1 MMLKE
6 ISKYWTSSSES
17 YDKVIQ
23 TQFRSPKTITL
34 WKRLLM
40 KGLGT
45 KPGQKVLD
53 VGTGPGFFSILLS
66 QMGHLPTALDASP
79 GMIERAARNF
89 KIYGYQVP
97 AYVGD
102 AAGLHK
108 ELEDSFDAVVCRDV
122 VWTLPDPQRAYAE
135 WYRVLKPGGTLIIF
149 DGNYLYKESKTVFRR
164 LWYALSWTLILLT
177 EQRIRQ
183 RSSQD
188 KELLSG
194 LPFVNVLRPEA
205 DEAALR
211 QAGFRSIDVQ
221 RNFIPARAMLLNYLK
236 YGYQNANRF
245 MILAK
250 KE

>member
-6 ISKYWTSSSES
+6 ISKYWSSSSES

-23 TQFRSPKTITL
+23 TQFRSTKTIDL
-34 WKRLLM
+34 WKQLLT
-40 KGLGT
+40 KGLGN
-45 KPGQKVLD
+45 KPRQKVLD

-66 QMGHLPTALDASP
+66 QMGHQPTAVDASQ
-79 GMIERAARNF
+79 GMIERASRNF
-89 KIYGYQVP
+89 KDFGYTVP

-102 AAGLHK
+102 AADLHN
-108 ELEDSFDAVVCRDV
+108 EVEDSFEAVVCRDV
-122 VWTLPDPQRAYAE
+122 VWTLPDPQKAYAE
-135 WYRVLKPGGTLIIF
+135 WYRILKPGGTLIIF

-164 LWYALSWTLILLT
+164 LWYALSWTLILFT
-177 EQRIRQ
+177 ERRIRQ

-188 KELLSG
+188 KSILSE

-205 DEAALR
+205 DEKALI
-211 QAGFRSIDVQ
+211 QAGFRSIDIQ
-221 RNFIPARAMLLNYLK
+221 RNFIPARAMPLNYLK
-236 YGYQNANRF
+236 YGYQNVNRF